1 MLTTENLTK
10 QYEAITAL
18 DGFSFSVSAGE
29 VVGVIGENGAGKST
43 LMKLLS
49 GVIAPSHGNV
59 VVHGQLARFNSPKD
73 ASRLGIEIVHQEL
86 NLIPSLSVEDNLFLG
101 SEIGRVTVNRSATRQ
116 RAQELLD
123 RVGATFSPTTLCEE
137 LSVAEQQLVEI
148 AKAVSKDAQLIIFD
162 EPTAVLSHV
171 ESEKLFELIEGLRD
185 SGVAVLYV
193 SHRLPEVLRLCSRIV
208 VLRDGVLVGDQP
220 SAGLSE
226 RDLANMMVG
235 RKLEDIYPPKT
246 PCTETVVLEATGV
259 SYPGAQ
265 HPVSFRVR
273 EGEIL
278 GFSGLIG
285 SGRTELAEAIF
296 GVRPR
301 KGVVFIAGQQLNSG
315 SVKASQSAGLAYVSE
330 DRKGRGLVTSMSI
343 NENIAL
349 ATLRSLRTSRAR
361 GERAEHWIK
370 ELAIKVPDANLPMTS
385 LSGGNQ
391 QKCSIAKWLQTEPR
405 VIILDEPTRGV
416 DVGAKAEIYRIIA
429 DLAKSG
435 LACIVV
441 SSEMPELIGLCHRVL
456 VFRETEIVGE
466 LNGAEITEQGMMAL
480 AAGMTEQVA

>member
-1 MLTTENLTK
+1 MLKTENLKK

-18 DGFSFSVSAGE
+18 DSFSFSVELGE

-49 GVIAPSHGNV
+49 GVIVPTSGSIFVNGSP
-59 VVHGQLARFNSPKD
+59 VHFNSPKD
-73 ASRLGIEIVHQEL
+73 ASKLGIEIVHQEL
-86 NLIPSLSVEDNLFLG
+86 NLISTLSVEDNLFLG
-101 SEIGRVTVNRSATRQ
+101 SEKGRITIDRAGTRKEAK
-116 RAQELLD
+116 RLLEA
-123 RVGATFSPTTLCEE
+123 VGATFSPATLCED
-137 LSVAEQQLVEI
+137 LSIAEQQLVEI
-148 AKAVSKDAQLIIFD
+148 AKALSKDAKLIIFD

-185 SGVAVLYV
+185 RGVAVLYV

-220 SAGLSE
+220 SSGLSD

-246 PCTETVVLEATGV
+246 PAKDEVVFEVNEV
-259 SYPGAQ
+259 SYPGATGLATFQ
-265 HPVSFRVR
+265 VKA
-273 EGEIL
+273 GEIVGL
-278 GFSGLIG
+278 SGLIG
-285 SGRTELAEAIF
+285 SGRTELAEALF

-301 KGVVFIAGQQLNSG
+301 KGGLVINGKAVAPNSI
-315 SVKASQSAGLAYVSE
+315 KASLNAGLAYVSE

-349 ATLRSLRTSRAR
+349 ATLRDLKTVAAR
-361 GERAEHWIK
+361 HHRGVHWIK
-370 ELAIKVPDANLPMTS
+370 ELAIKVPDAELPMTS

-391 QKCSIAKWLQTEPR
+391 QKCSIAKWLQTEPKA
-405 VIILDEPTRGV
+405 IILDEPTRGV

-435 LACIVV
+435 LACIVI

-456 VFRETEIVGE
+456 VFRETSILGE
-466 LNGAEITEQGMMAL
+466 LNGSEITEQAMMAL
-480 AAGMTEQVA
+480 ASGVKEVAA

>member
-1 MLTTENLTK
+1 
-10 QYEAITAL
+10 
-18 DGFSFSVSAGE
+18 
-29 VVGVIGENGAGKST
+29 
-43 LMKLLS
+43 LLS
-49 GVIAPSHGNV
+49 GVITPSQGTVIVN
-59 VVHGQLARFNSPKD
+59 GEPARFHSPRD

-86 NLIPSLSVEDNLFLG
+86 NLIPTLSVEDNLFLG
-101 SEIGRVTVNRSATRQ
+101 SEIGRVTVDRAATRA

-123 RVGATFSPTTLCEE
+123 RVGATFSPSTLCEE

-185 SGVAVLYV
+185 DGVAVLYV

-246 PCTETVVLEATGV
+246 PCNDTVVLSASSV
-259 SYPGAQ
+259 SFPGA
-265 HPVSFRVR
+265 HNEVSFEVR
-273 EGEIL
+273 QGEIL

-285 SGRTELAEAIF
+285 SGRTEVAEAIF

-301 KGVVFIAGQQLNSG
+301 KGVVDIDGQPLQSG
-315 SVKASQSAGLAYVSE
+315 SVKASQAAGVAYVSE

-349 ATLRSLRTSRAR
+349 ATLRTLRNTRLRS
-361 GERAEHWIK
+361 ERAEHWIK
-370 ELAIKVPDANLPMTS
+370 ELAIKVPDAELPMTS

-435 LACIVV
+435 LACIVI

-456 VFRETEIVGE
+456 VFRENAIVGE
-466 LNGAEITEQGMMAL
+466 LNGDEITEQAMMAL